1 MSHSIKLRTRAETRF
16 TSLLPSHEAVTL
28 FQFLM
33 ITLYLLK
40 CTAATY
46 AIRQWRPCFS
56 LCALWTSNVPLLV
69 LRWEPIILP
78 FVRTKSCEQA
88 LSGSLST
95 CFWLSM
101 ALSFWPHLA
110 FFWLSFSL
118 AHSGSIH
125 GSLPPSL
132 SLWISRPLLRLL
144 CSSALS
150 TSAPLYPSPPCPHPP
165 APYGHIGDWLLK
177 LVLTIFEGCLPLT
190 CFPSCF
196 LEKYQTAARIILT
209 RGEGTWTKV
218 REQNIKAKN

>member
-1 MSHSIKLRTRAETRF
+1 MSQSIKVRTRAETQF

-132 SLWISRPLLRLL
+132 SLSLSGFLGP
-144 CSSALS
+144 CSVCCA
-150 TSAPLYPSPPCPHPP
+150 AALYPPLPPPLSPPPGPLWPHWWLTFE
-165 APYGHIGDWLLK
+165 IGFNDIWRLFASNLFPK
-177 LVLTIFEGCLPLT
+177 LFSGKISNCSKNHFDKRRRDLNKSE
-190 CFPSCF
+190 
-196 LEKYQTAARIILT
+196 R
-209 RGEGTWTKV
+209 TKH
-218 REQNIKAKN
+218 QS